1 MPYLLKSSLQSLEQ
15 FCTDSSG
22 YTFKTNT
29 STDTQGIQQDP
40 ERSRKSP
47 YTIKSGK
54 TSIKLSTHNDFPNH
68 YILGDDAWD
77 MLEDFDDYCVDKQ
90 KG

>member
-22 YTFKTNT
+22 YTFKTNA
-29 STDTQGIQQDP
+29 ST
-40 ERSRKSP
+40 KSP

-54 TSIKLSTHNDFPNH
+54 TSIKLSVHNDFPNH